1 MAIPHQAD
9 DKRGYEYNGYDRDRD
24 PKTFTIEGPMQN
36 DTSWNNAVCTAQA
49 ANRKVNYHT
58 PGGDARSNVE
68 LAAQIY
74 SKSFPEMPGVKAG
87 TIDNLG
93 SQASI

>member
-1 MAIPHQAD
+1 MSLPDPYVLIIA
-9 DKRGYEYNGYDRDRD
+9 DRDT
-24 PKTFTIEGPMQN
+24 KTFTIEGPMQN